1 MRWETIERINLQ
13 MDKISAALVAKFR
26 ELYHDEPLLFRS
38 PGRINLIGEHVDYN
52 DGIVLPGAIDK
63 YIYIALQNRDDNQI
77 CLYSLDY
84 QECFS
89 CTIIEIRQGDTLWA
103 NYILGV
109 VDQFQKA
116 GIAIQGFNLV
126 FSGDIPQG
134 AGLSS
139 SAALECATAFGL
151 QKTNA
156 LQFTRMELAKLAQS
170 AEHDFVG
177 VNCGLMD
184 QFASLFG
191 KKDFLVEFDCQSLDY
206 RYLTFN
212 LDEYSFI
219 LFDTQVKHSLASS
232 AYNERRRECEIGVE
246 LVTKHH
252 PEIESLRQVT
262 MKMLEKHVRKQ
273 VPLVFQRCSFII
285 NEIQRVKDAVE
296 AIVNKDFKKLGQLM
310 YAAHKGLSK
319 DYEVSCQELDF
330 LVDQAKQDHA
340 VLGARMMGGGFGG
353 CTINLIRKDKI
364 ERVIDNVFQAYKVQ
378 FGIDLQIYKLKLSGS
393 TEQLIHQHSQG

>member
-1 MRWETIERINLQ
+1 
-13 MDKISAALVAKFR
+13 MDKITAALVAKFR
-26 ELYHDEPLLFRS
+26 DLYHDEPLLFRS

-63 YIYIALQNRDDNQI
+63 YIYLALQNRIDNQI

-84 QECFS
+84 QEAFS
-89 CTIIEIRQGDTLWA
+89 CMTTEVTQSDTLWA

-109 VDQFQKA
+109 VDQFQKL

-139 SAALECATAFGL
+139 SAALECVTAFGL
-151 QKTNA
+151 QEMNS

-191 KKDFLVEFDCQSLDY
+191 KEAFLIEFDCQSLNY
-206 RYLTFN
+206 RYLPFV
-212 LDEYSFI
+212 LDQYDFL

-232 AYNERRRECEIGVE
+232 AYNERRQQCETGVE
-246 LVTKHH
+246 LIAKHY
-252 PEIESLRQVT
+252 PEIGSLRQVT
-262 MKMLEKHVRKQ
+262 MGMLEKYIKDQ
-273 VPLVFQRCSFII
+273 NPLVFRRCRFIVD
-285 NEIQRVKDAVE
+285 EIQRVKNAVE
-296 AIVNKDFKKLGQLM
+296 AIVNKDFKKLGQMM
-310 YAAHKGLSK
+310 YAAHKGLSE

-330 LVDQAKQDHA
+330 LVDQVKLDPA

-353 CTINLIRKDKI
+353 CTINLILKDKTDH
-364 ERVIDNVFQAYKVQ
+364 VIDTVSQAFKVQ
-378 FGIDLQIYKLKLSGS
+378 FGVDLQVYKLKLSAG
-393 TEQLIHQHSQG
+393 TEQIFGHHSQG

>member
-1 MRWETIERINLQ
+1 MLWETIKRINLQ
-13 MDKISAALVAKFR
+13 MDKISAALIAKFR

-63 YIYIALQNRDDNQI
+63 YIYIALQNRDDNQV

-84 QECFS
+84 QEFFS
-89 CTIIEIRQGDTLWA
+89 CTITEVRQSDTLWA

-151 QKTNA
+151 QKTNT
-156 LQFTRMELAKLAQS
+156 LQFTRMELAQLAQS

-191 KKDFLVEFDCQSLDY
+191 KEDFLVEFDCQSLNY
-206 RYLTFN
+206 RYLPFG
-212 LDEYSFI
+212 LDEYDFI

-232 AYNERRRECEIGVE
+232 AYNERRQQCETGVE
-246 LVTKHH
+246 LIAKHH

-262 MKMLEKHVRKQ
+262 MEMLEKHVKKQ
-273 VPLVFQRCSFII
+273 EPLVFQRCNFIV

-296 AIVNKDFKKLGQLM
+296 AIVNKDFKTLGQLM
-310 YAAHKGLSK
+310 YSAHKGLSE
-319 DYEVSCQELDF
+319 DYEVSCPELDF
-330 LVDQAKQDHA
+330 LVDQVKQDHT

-353 CTINLIRKDKI
+353 CTINLILKDKI
-364 ERVIDNVFQAYKVQ
+364 DRVIDIVSQAYRVE
-378 FGIDLQIYKLKLSGS
+378 FGIDLQVYKLKLSGG
-393 TEQLIHQHSQG
+393 TEQISGHHSQR